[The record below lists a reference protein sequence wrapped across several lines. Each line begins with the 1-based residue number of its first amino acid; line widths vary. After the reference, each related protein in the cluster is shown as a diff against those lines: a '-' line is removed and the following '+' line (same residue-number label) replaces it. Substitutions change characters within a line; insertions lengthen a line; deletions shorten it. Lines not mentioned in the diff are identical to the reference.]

1 MAAPGFKVRVELCER
16 CAITVP
22 MKSASASIRPH
33 GSLQLRDVPGKG
45 RGVFATRAFRRGEEV
60 LEFRGVHRDVSAFA
74 DLTHA
79 LQIGPKTFIS
89 PSGDID
95 DFVNHSCDPNTG
107 IRDVKGRIVLF
118 ALKDI
123 KDGDE
128 INFDYATTQ
137 AGRLWRIDCLCGT
150 RKCRKFVGDFDEL
163 PPDVQAYYIKEQA
176 VLPFLVP
183 T

>member
-1 MAAPGFKVRVELCER
+1 MASVSAPV
-16 CAITVP
+16 
-22 MKSASASIRPH
+22 RPH
-33 GSLQLRDVPGKG
+33 GSLQLRDVSGKG
-45 RGVFATRAFRRGEEV
+45 RGVFATRAFKRGEEV
-60 LEFRGVHRDVSAFA
+60 LEFRGEHRDVSAFK

-79 LQIGPKTFIS
+79 LQIGMTTFIS

-123 KDGDE
+123 RDGDE
-128 INFDYATTQ
+128 ISFDYATTQ

-150 RKCRKFVGDFDEL
+150 KKCRGFVGDFDEL
-163 PPDVQAYYIKEQA
+163 PANVQAYYIKENT

-183 T
+183 SQVAKRP